1 MDLKLARLGSLQVL
15 EMMVELVWQDEK
27 LSSASF
33 TRIQFWTETSE
44 KCLVDLQVEIEASL
58 LDLRYQLEG
67 LQYGKVSEL
76 MELEKLGLQL

>member
-1 MDLKLARLGSLQVL
+1 MDLKLGRVGSLQML

-44 KCLVDLQVEIEASL
+44 ECLVDLKVETRAAL
-58 LDLRYQLEG
+58 RDLRYQLEG
-67 LQYGKVSEL
+67 LQDGKVSEL
-76 MELEKLGLQL
+76 MEIEKLGLQ

>member
-1 MDLKLARLGSLQVL
+1 ML

-58 LDLRYQLEG
+58 LDLRY
-67 LQYGKVSEL
+67 
-76 MELEKLGLQL
+76 